1 MISEFIDFLKFESRF
16 GLRVF
21 IIDLIAINKLY
32 FRKIYLDKL
41 LNLAAKDNLKF
52 TFFVRSYN
60 LKNKK
65 YLIKNLKKG
74 GHEIAS
80 HGHSH
85 VLYNNKSKFWIQN
98 ELKKSQKEFKKMDIN
113 VKGFRSPFLS
123 ENKLLYDVLDEL
135 KFTYS
140 SNRFKKNKIKTKIK
154 QAYMIYPSDWHGLI
168 VENWSI
174 EKIIKSWKDQK
185 GTLALHPWIFVKHY
199 NKLKSIIGSQK
210 DLTII
215 NNLKKENLKISFD
228 VY

>member
-85 VLYNNKSKFWIQN
+85 VLYNNKSKFLIQN
-98 ELKKSQKEFKKMDIN
+98 ELKKS
-113 VKGFRSPFLS
+113 
-123 ENKLLYDVLDEL
+123 
-135 KFTYS
+135 
-140 SNRFKKNKIKTKIK
+140 
-154 QAYMIYPSDWHGLI
+154 
-168 VENWSI
+168 
-174 EKIIKSWKDQK
+174 
-185 GTLALHPWIFVKHY
+185 
-199 NKLKSIIGSQK
+199 
-210 DLTII
+210 
-215 NNLKKENLKISFD
+215 
-228 VY
+228 